1 MKKIK
6 IVGALI
12 FTLSI
17 TLAAIF
23 SYTSKNISKH
33 NDFINTMNE
42 QKDFTQEVS
51 KNIFYIYK
59 NPTSSTQTLDDSI
72 KKFLAATNNKNNK
85 NNKNEKNEH
94 ITKLWNDFYLNVQN
108 FRDQFKNRSIYS
120 TILFEKSVKEIYNTN
135 LKLISEFNNIIQK
148 EKESFEKKQQ
158 FFKYIQYLFF
168 IFLVLL
174 LLYLFTELKI
184 VIAFIQKFLS
194 ASKEIISNTSIKE
207 LKPIE
212 IENAGT
218 DIAEAKDNF
227 NSLVKKI
234 NSSIEYS
241 GNSIEY
247 VYKSLEITE
256 GHIEDLVELIYAMN
270 EKTRD
275 KELRKK
281 EDAVIQ
287 SLEELSSAAIKLKNL
302 KNDLDALILYSKLKN

>member
-12 FTLSI
+12 FVLSI
-17 TLAAIF
+17 TLATLF
-23 SYTSKNISKH
+23 SYTSKSISQH
-33 NDFINTMNE
+33 NDFIDAMNE
-42 QKDFTQEVS
+42 QKDFTQEIS

-59 NPTSSTQTLDDSI
+59 NPNSSTQTLDDSI
-72 KKFLAATNNKNNK
+72 RKFLDVMNYREQNIAA
-85 NNKNEKNEH
+85 NEN
-94 ITKLWNDFYLNVQN
+94 IAKLWNDFYLNVQN
-108 FRDQFKNRSIYS
+108 FRDQFKHKSIYS
-120 TILFEKSVKEIYNTN
+120 SILFEKSLKEIYNTN
-135 LKLISEFNNIIQK
+135 LKLILEFNHIIQK

-158 FFKYIQYLFF
+158 FYKYIQYLLF

-174 LLYLFTELKI
+174 LLYLFTELKT
-184 VIAFIQKFLS
+184 VIAFVQKFLS
-194 ASKEIISNTSIKE
+194 ASKEIISNASIKE

-218 DIAEAKDNF
+218 EITQAKDNF
-227 NSLVKKI
+227 NSLVKQI
-234 NSSIEYS
+234 NDSIEYS

-247 VYKSLEITE
+247 AYKSLEATE
-256 GHIEDLVELIYAMN
+256 KHIEDLVELIYAMN

-287 SLEELSSAAIKLKNL
+287 SLEELGSTAIKLKNL
-302 KNDLDALILYSKLKN
+302 KNDLDALILYSKLKK

>member
-12 FTLSI
+12 FVLSI
-17 TLAAIF
+17 TLATLF
-23 SYTSKNISKH
+23 SYTSKSISQH

-42 QKDFTQEVS
+42 QKDFTQEIS

-59 NPTSSTQTLDDSI
+59 NPNSSTQTLDDSI
-72 KKFLAATNNKNNK
+72 RKFLDVMNYREESIATNEN
-85 NNKNEKNEH
+85 
-94 ITKLWNDFYLNVQN
+94 IAKLWNNFYLNVQN

-120 TILFEKSVKEIYNTN
+120 SILFEKSVKEIYNTN
-135 LKLISEFNNIIQK
+135 LKLILEFNHIIQK
-148 EKESFEKKQQ
+148 EKESFEEKQQ
-158 FFKYIQYLFF
+158 FYKYIQYLLF

-174 LLYLFTELKI
+174 LLYLFTELKT
-184 VIAFIQKFLS
+184 VIAFVQKFLS
-194 ASKEIISNTSIKE
+194 ASKEIITNASIKE

-218 DIAEAKDNF
+218 DITQAKDNF

-234 NSSIEYS
+234 NDSIEYS
-241 GNSIEY
+241 ENTIEY
-247 VYKSLEITE
+247 TYKSLEATE
-256 GHIEDLVELIYAMN
+256 KHIENLVELIYAMN

-287 SLEELSSAAIKLKNL
+287 SLEELSSTAIKLKNL
-302 KNDLDALILYSKLKN
+302 KKDLDALILYSKLKK

>member
-6 IVGALI
+6 IVGAFI
-12 FTLSI
+12 FILSI

-72 KKFLAATNNKNNK
+72 KKFLDATNNKNEN
-85 NNKNEKNEH
+85 NEKNEH

-174 LLYLFTELKI
+174 LLYLFTELKT

-212 IENAGT
+212 IENAGA
-218 DIAEAKDNF
+218 DITEAKDNF

-247 VYKSLEITE
+247 VCKSLEITE

-302 KNDLDALILYSKLKN
+302 KNDLEALILYSKLKN

>member
-17 TLAAIF
+17 TLAIIF
-23 SYTSKNISKH
+23 GYTSKNISEH
-33 NDFINTMNE
+33 NDFINAINK
-42 QKDFTQEVS
+42 QKDFTQEIS

-59 NPTSSTQTLDDSI
+59 NPTSSAKTLDDSI
-72 KKFLAATNNKNNK
+72 KKFLDVMNTRNENSKTNEN
-85 NNKNEKNEH
+85 
-94 ITKLWNDFYLNVQN
+94 IAKLWNSFYLNVQT

-120 TILFEKSVKEIYNTN
+120 NILFEKSVKEIYNTN
-135 LKLISEFNNIIQK
+135 LRLILEFNNIVQK
-148 EKESFEKKQQ
+148 EKESFEEKQQ
-158 FFKYIQYLFF
+158 FYKYLQYLLFTL
-168 IFLVLL
+168 LVLL
-174 LLYLFTELKI
+174 LLFLFTELKT
-184 VIAFIQKFLS
+184 VIAFVQKFLS
-194 ASKEIISNTSIKE
+194 ASKEIISNSSIKE

-218 DIAEAKDNF
+218 DIIQAKDNF

-234 NSSIEYS
+234 NDSIEYS

-247 VYKSLEITE
+247 AHESLKVTE
-256 GHIEDLVELIYAMN
+256 RHIEDLVELIYDMN
-270 EKTRD
+270 DKTRD

-287 SLEELSSAAIKLKNL
+287 SLEELSSTAVKLKNL
-302 KNDLDALILYSKLKN
+302 KKDLDSLILYSKLKN